1 MEIHLDGEVWEEVD
15 GEMVFIY
22 SKMIIRGKNNQLFL
36 ATSKLRVHEASALD
50 LERLDKTAIHPDIFQ
65 PLYSAGLL
73 RAPTPVAQDSYIKV
87 PNLINIEENL
97 TEPSISKLVLH
108 EIEALELLRKHPH
121 PNIVEYRGCVVTDGR
136 VSGLCLAKY
145 KETLEERMK
154 VGTPFDKD
162 IFLDGIERGIR
173 HLHSLD
179 IVHNDIN
186 PSNIMLDEL
195 DRPVII
201 DFDGWQKNGQK
212 LGTKKGT
219 PGWRIEGAKYVRFE
233 NDFYGLSKI
242 REFLRDPSSRDPF
255 AELTSANA
263 SQASTSATTSTRG
276 PRDVTD
282 SLTTTPELPVEG
294 DEQNTTIQ
302 PSPKEKEEQ
311 YKYWGWGK
319 QKAGPEGQSERQ
331 CMLI

>member
-15 GEMVFIY
+15 GE
-22 SKMIIRGKNNQLFL
+22 
-36 ATSKLRVHEASALD
+36 T
-50 LERLDKTAIHPDIFQ
+50 
-65 PLYSAGLL
+65 
-73 RAPTPVAQDSYIKV
+73 
-87 PNLINIEENL
+87 
-97 TEPSISKLVLH
+97 LVLH

-136 VSGLCLAKY
+136 VSGLCLAKC
-145 KETLEERMK
+145 KMTLFERIK

-201 DFDGWQKNGQK
+201 DFDGWQKNGQE
-212 LGTKKGT
+212 LGVKNGT
-219 PGWRIEGAKYVRFE
+219 LNWRIEGEKYVRFE

-242 REFLRDPSSRDPF
+242 REFLRDSSSRD
-255 AELTSANA
+255 T
-263 SQASTSATTSTRG
+263 
-276 PRDVTD
+276 
-282 SLTTTPELPVEG
+282 
-294 DEQNTTIQ
+294 
-302 PSPKEKEEQ
+302 PSPT
-311 YKYWGWGK
+311 
-319 QKAGPEGQSERQ
+319 
-331 CMLI
+331 

>member
-50 LERLDKTAIHPDIFQ
+50 LEKLDKIAIHPDIFQ
-65 PLYSAGLL
+65 PLYSARLL

-97 TEPSISKLVLH
+97 TEPSISKL
-108 EIEALELLRKHPH
+108 HPH

-136 VSGLCLAKY
+136 VSGLF
-145 KETLEERMK
+145 
-154 VGTPFDKD
+154 GTPFDKD

-255 AELTSANA
+255 AESTSANA
-263 SQASTSATTSTRG
+263 SQAFTSATTSTRG

-282 SLTTTPELPVEG
+282 SLTTTPELPVKG

-311 YKYWGWGK
+311 YKYWGWDK
-319 QKAGPEGQSERQ
+319 QKAGPGEQSERQ
-331 CMLI
+331 CMLM